1 MTDILLDDR
10 DGTYVTIEARVLKAK
25 VADFQLDS
33 PQRHR
38 ADRPGSRRAL
48 VHDQRDGLTVNFNRD
63 YPGGVTIN
71 DVVNLNNRFHGI
83 TVDDVKEIRGM
94 RRIEGAAADGDK
106 SGQSQAAP
114 TLTLR
119 GHILFETNPDHP
131 ASDAVSLQTAVAQL
145 QDHVATLTKKIDEMQ
160 RANYKRSAG

>member
-10 DGTYVTIEARVLKAK
+10 DGTYVTIDARVLKVKA
-25 VADFQLDS
+25 ADFQLDN

-48 VHDQRDGLTVNFNRD
+48 VHDQGDGLTVNFNRD

-71 DVVNLNNRFHGI
+71 DVVNLNNRFHGL

-94 RRIEGAAADGDK
+94 RRVEDAAATGD
-106 SGQSQAAP
+106 
-114 TLTLR
+114 
-119 GHILFETNPDHP
+119 
-131 ASDAVSLQTAVAQL
+131 
-145 QDHVATLTKKIDEMQ
+145 
-160 RANYKRSAG
+160 

>member
-10 DGTYVTIEARVLKAK
+10 DGTYVTIEARVVK
-25 VADFQLDS
+25 VQAADFQLDS

-83 TVDDVKEIRGM
+83 TVDDVKEIRGQ
-94 RRIEGAAADGDK
+94 RRVETAATSGDQP
-106 SGQSQAAP
+106 GQSPAAP

-119 GHILFETNPDHP
+119 GHILFEANPEHP
-131 ASDAVSLQTAVAQL
+131 SSEAVSLQATVSQL
-145 QDHVATLTKKIDEMQ
+145 REHVAALTKKIDEMQ
-160 RANYKRSAG
+160 RASYKRSAG